1 MTFAIESLHII
12 TRLALL
18 FNKLNISK
26 HVAPTGICMAIPST
40 ACKQIT
46 LQESLSTLAK
56 EAIAQEAKDEH
67 SMQVPSGPYPPSGAH
82 QGGEGYRG
90 S

>member
-12 TRLALL
+12 TRLARL
-18 FNKLNISK
+18 FNKLNIK
-26 HVAPTGICMAIPST
+26 HVAPTGICMAIPLT

-46 LQESLSTLAK
+46 LQKSLSTMAK